1 MMVKPDT
8 QAGAYICGSDNITSK
23 LAQGWIII
31 PSDRNNILPERIAQA
46 IPTPS
51 GMDIDTENLAKIFAT
66 GSTTIEYGKGNG
78 RGYTVDYSPS
88 PNKDTDMAKE
98 ITIKPKRGRPRKER
112 Q

>member
-1 MMVKPDT
+1 MRVLPATKGNNEVRNLSRWQMVGIERAMMLKPDT

-51 GMDIDTENLAKIFAT
+51 GMEIDTEGLTAMI
-66 GSTTIEYGKGNG
+66 GQ
-78 RGYTVDYSPS
+78 D
-88 PNKDTDMAKE
+88 
-98 ITIKPKRGRPRKER
+98 KPKRGRPRKDK